1 MSQQA
6 PSIGL
11 DVIIT
16 LIIAVYGALLSTYSV
31 WASRQEKKRE
41 IKVKLSYGL
50 IANPLSVS
58 PKMLMISALNT
69 GPKRVTLA
77 SMGLIVPRKDEKYL
91 TFLRPDSD
99 VSFPH
104 DLVEGK
110 GCSVWVTTKEIA
122 ENLRH
127 EGFSGKISLKGF
139 YRDAIGG
146 EYRSKSLKF
155 DIEKP

>member
-16 LIIAVYGALLSTYSV
+16 LIIAIYGALLSTYSI

-50 IANPLSVS
+50 LASPPSVS
-58 PKMLMISALNT
+58 PKMLFISALNT
-69 GPKRVTLA
+69 GQKRATLT
-77 SMGLIVPRKDEKYL
+77 SMGLILPKKDRKYL
-91 TFLRPDSD
+91 VFLRPDSN

-104 DLVEGK
+104 DLLEGK
-110 GCSVWVTTKEIA
+110 DCRVWVTTERIA
-122 ENLRH
+122 LDLKRQ
-127 EGFSGKISLKGF
+127 GYSGKVSLKG
-139 YRDAIGG
+139 YYSDAIGK

-155 DIEKP
+155 DIEQA